1 MRAQL
6 HKRGITMAD
15 VATPD
20 VRKAGGWVIVWGVLL
35 IVAGVLAVL
44 SPPMAALAADLL
56 LGWLF
61 VFAGIV
67 QIVYAFQQRGHDGF
81 GLKALSGVLALL
93 LGIFLLIRPLAA
105 IASIALLIG
114 AFLLASGV
122 SSVMLAFKLK
132 PKAGWGW
139 VLFDGL
145 LSIVIALLI
154 ASGWPQSSIGFVG
167 VLVGIVMIYGG
178 VWRIVLGRLMRAG
191 GATVT
196 A

>member
-1 MRAQL
+1 
-6 HKRGITMAD
+6 MAD
-15 VATPD
+15 VATPE
-20 VRKAGGWVIVWGVLL
+20 VRKAGGWVMVWGVLL
-35 IVAGVLAVL
+35 IIAGILAIME
-44 SPPMAALAADLL
+44 PPIAALAAELL

-67 QIVYAFQQRGHDGF
+67 QIVYAFQQRGHEGF
-81 GLKALSGVLALL
+81 GFKFLSALL
-93 LGIFLLIRPLAA
+93 VLVLGIFLLLRPLVG

-114 AFLLASGV
+114 AFMLASGV
-122 SSVMLAFKLK
+122 SHVMLGIKLK

-139 VLFDGL
+139 VLFDGI

-167 VLVGIVMIYGG
+167 ILVGSFMSYGG
-178 VWRIVLGRLMRAG
+178 VWRIVLGQALRS
-191 GATVT
+191 GAPLAT